1 MTTLRDR
8 EAALYMQAA
17 RRMPVT
23 IVRGAG
29 TRVWDDEGREYLDFV
44 AGIAT
49 NTLGHADP
57 ELAEVIARQAR
68 TLVHA
73 SNLVYTLP
81 QIELAELLVAHSC
94 ADRVFFVNSGAEA
107 NETAVKLAR
116 KWGKIHR
123 GGAHAVIC
131 AENAFHGRTIATLAA
146 TGNPRYS
153 DPFTPLPAGF
163 VHVPYDDLD
172 SLKAATGDET
182 VAVMLEPLQGEGG
195 INVPSP
201 GYLRGVREWCDEQ
214 GLLLIFDKVQ
224 SGMGRT
230 GTLWAYE
237 QEGAEPDIFT
247 SAKALGGGV
256 PVGAAL
262 AREHAA
268 VFEPGDHGNTFGGS
282 VLATAAAA
290 HVVRRLVE
298 GGVLAE
304 GRARGEQ
311 LGRALEGLADRA
323 PGVSG
328 VLGRGLLRGLVLER
342 DVAPDV
348 MAAALEAGL
357 ILNAVRPNVLRFM
370 PALTV
375 TEDEIAEA
383 VSLTERVL
391 ADVL

>member
-1 MTTLRDR
+1 MATLRDR
-8 EAALYMQAA
+8 EAQLYMQAS

-23 IVRGAG
+23 VVRGAG

-57 ELAEVIARQAR
+57 GLAEVIARQAA

-94 ADRVFFVNSGAEA
+94 ADRVYFVNSGAEA

-123 GGAHAVIC
+123 GGAHAIIC
-131 AENAFHGRTIATLAA
+131 AENAFHGRTLATIAA

-153 DPFTPLPAGF
+153 DPFTPLPEGF
-163 VHVPYDDLD
+163 VHVPYDDLGA
-172 SLKAATGDET
+172 LRAATGDET

-201 GYLRGVREWCDEQ
+201 GYLRAVREWCDEQ
-214 GLLLIFDKVQ
+214 GLLLIFDEVQ

-298 GGVLAE
+298 GGVLE
-304 GRARGEQ
+304 ESRARGEQ

-328 VLGRGLLRGLVLER
+328 VRGRGLLRGLVLER
-342 DVAPDV
+342 DAAPDAV
-348 MAAALEAGL
+348 AAALEAGL
-357 ILNAVRPNVLRFM
+357 ILNAVRPNILRFM
-370 PALTV
+370 PPLTV
-375 TEDEIAEA
+375 TEEEVAHA
-383 VSLTERVL
+383 VSLTESVL
-391 ADVL
+391 ATVL

>member
-214 GLLLIFDKVQ
+214 GLLLIFDEVQ

-328 VLGRGLLRGLVLER
+328 VRGRGLLRGLVLER

-375 TEDEIAEA
+375 TGDEIAEA

>member
-1 MTTLRDR
+1 MATLRDR
-8 EAALYMQAA
+8 EAQLYMQAS

-23 IVRGAG
+23 VVRGAG

-57 ELAEVIARQAR
+57 DLAEVIARQAK

-94 ADRVFFVNSGAEA
+94 ADRVYFVNSGAEA

-123 GGAHAVIC
+123 GGAHAIIC
-131 AENAFHGRTIATLAA
+131 AENAFHGRTLATIAA

-153 DPFTPLPAGF
+153 DPFTPLPEGF
-163 VHVPYDDLD
+163 VHVPYDDLEA
-172 SLKAATGDET
+172 LRAATGDET

-214 GLLLIFDKVQ
+214 GLLLIFDEVQ

-304 GRARGEQ
+304 SRARGEQ
-311 LGRALEGLADRA
+311 LGRALESLADRA

-328 VLGRGLLRGLVLER
+328 VRGRGLLRGLVLER
-342 DVAPDV
+342 DAAPDAV
-348 MAAALEAGL
+348 AAALGAGL

-370 PALTV
+370 PPLTV
-375 TEDEIAEA
+375 TEEEIAHA
-383 VSLTERVL
+383 VSLTESALATVL
-391 ADVL
+391 

>member
-1 MTTLRDR
+1 MTTLRER
-8 EAALYMQAA
+8 EAALYMQAG

-23 IVRGAG
+23 LVRGAG

-57 ELAEVIARQAR
+57 ELAEVIAEQAR
-68 TLVHA
+68 TLIHT
-73 SNLVYTLP
+73 SNLVYSLP
-81 QIELAELLVAHSC
+81 QIELAELLIAHSC

-116 KWGKIHR
+116 KWGKMHR
-123 GGAHAVIC
+123 GGAHEIIC
-131 AENAFHGRTIATLAA
+131 AENAFHGRTLATIAA

-153 DPFTPLPAGF
+153 DPFTPLPEGF
-163 VHVPYDDLD
+163 VHVPYDDIDALR
-172 SLKAATGDET
+172 AATGGAT

-195 INVPSP
+195 VIVPSP
-201 GYLRGVREWCDEQ
+201 GYLQAVRAWCDEQ
-214 GLLLIFDKVQ
+214 GLLLILDEVQ

-237 QEGAEPDIFT
+237 QDGIEPDIFT

-256 PVGAAL
+256 PVGATL

-290 HVVRRLVE
+290 HVVRRVVE
-298 GGVLAE
+298 GGVLEA

-311 LGRALEGLADRA
+311 LGRGLEGLADRV

-328 VLGRGLLRGLVLER
+328 VRGRGLLRGLELER
-342 DVAPDV
+342 DVAPEAV
-348 MAAALEAGL
+348 AAALELGL
-357 ILNAVRPNVLRFM
+357 ILNAVRPNVLRFV
-370 PALTV
+370 PPLTV
-375 TEDEIAEA
+375 TEEEVERA
-383 VSLTERVL
+383 VSLTERAL
-391 ADVL
+391 AAAL

>member
-1 MTTLRDR
+1 MATLRDR
-8 EAALYMQAA
+8 EAQLYMQAS

-23 IVRGAG
+23 VVRGAG

-57 ELAEVIARQAR
+57 DLAEVIARQAK

-94 ADRVFFVNSGAEA
+94 ADRVYFVNSGAEA

-123 GGAHAVIC
+123 GGAHAIIC
-131 AENAFHGRTIATLAA
+131 AENAFHGRTLATIAA

-153 DPFTPLPAGF
+153 DPFTPLPEGF
-163 VHVPYDDLD
+163 RHVPYDDLD
-172 SLKAATGDET
+172 ALRAATGDET

-201 GYLRGVREWCDEQ
+201 GYLRAVREWCDEQ
-214 GLLLIFDKVQ
+214 GLLLIFDEVQ

-304 GRARGEQ
+304 SRARGEQ

-328 VLGRGLLRGLVLER
+328 VRGRGLLRGLVLER
-342 DVAPDV
+342 DAAPDAV
-348 MAAALEAGL
+348 AAALGAGL

-370 PALTV
+370 PPLTV
-375 TEDEIAEA
+375 TEEEIAHA
-383 VSLTERVL
+383 VSLTESALATVL
-391 ADVL
+391 

>member
-1 MTTLRDR
+1 MSTLRDR
-8 EAALYMQAA
+8 EAQLYMQAS

-23 IVRGAG
+23 VVRGAG

-57 ELAEVIARQAR
+57 GLAEVIARQAK

-94 ADRVFFVNSGAEA
+94 ADRVYFVNSGAEA
-107 NETAVKLAR
+107 NETAMKLAR

-123 GGAHAVIC
+123 GGAHAIIC
-131 AENAFHGRTIATLAA
+131 AENAFHGRTLATIAA

-153 DPFTPLPAGF
+153 DPFTPLPEGF
-163 VHVPYDDLD
+163 VHVPFDDLEA
-172 SLKAATGDET
+172 LRAATGDET

-201 GYLRGVREWCDEQ
+201 GYLRGVREWCDQQ
-214 GLLLIFDKVQ
+214 GLLLIFDEVQ

-237 QEGAEPDIFT
+237 QEGVEPDIFT

-298 GGVLAE
+298 GGVLE
-304 GRARGEQ
+304 ESRERGEQ

-328 VLGRGLLRGLVLER
+328 VRGRGLLRGLVLER
-342 DVAPDV
+342 DAAPDAV
-348 MAAALEAGL
+348 AAALSSGL

-370 PALTV
+370 PPLTV
-375 TEDEIAEA
+375 TEEEVAHA
-383 VSLTERVL
+383 VSLTESALATVL
-391 ADVL
+391 

>member
-1 MTTLRDR
+1 MATLRDR
-8 EAALYMQAA
+8 EAALYMQAS

-23 IVRGAG
+23 VVRGAG

-57 ELAEVIARQAR
+57 DLAEVIARQAK

-94 ADRVFFVNSGAEA
+94 ADRVYFVNSGAEA

-123 GGAHAVIC
+123 GGAHAIIC
-131 AENAFHGRTIATLAA
+131 AENAFHGRTLATIAA

-153 DPFTPLPAGF
+153 DPFTPLPEGF
-163 VHVPYDDLD
+163 VHVPYDDLEA
-172 SLKAATGDET
+172 LRAATGDET

-214 GLLLIFDKVQ
+214 GLLLIFDEVQ

-304 GRARGEQ
+304 SRERGEQ

-328 VLGRGLLRGLVLER
+328 VRGRGLLRGLVLER
-342 DVAPDV
+342 DAAPDAV
-348 MAAALEAGL
+348 AAALGAGL

-370 PALTV
+370 PPLTV
-375 TEDEIAEA
+375 TEEEIAHA
-383 VSLTERVL
+383 VSLTESALATVL
-391 ADVL
+391 

>member
-1 MTTLRDR
+1 MATLRDR
-8 EAALYMQAA
+8 EAQLYMQAS

-23 IVRGAG
+23 VVRGAG

-57 ELAEVIARQAR
+57 DLAEVIARQAK

-94 ADRVFFVNSGAEA
+94 ADRVYFVNSGAEA

-123 GGAHAVIC
+123 GGAHAIIC
-131 AENAFHGRTIATLAA
+131 AENAFHGRTLATIAA

-153 DPFTPLPAGF
+153 DPFTPLPEGF
-163 VHVPYDDLD
+163 LHVPYDDLD
-172 SLKAATGDET
+172 ALRAATGDET

-214 GLLLIFDKVQ
+214 GLLLIFDEVQ

-304 GRARGEQ
+304 SRARGEQ

-328 VLGRGLLRGLVLER
+328 VRGRGLLRGLVLER
-342 DVAPDV
+342 DAAPDAV
-348 MAAALEAGL
+348 AAALGAGL

-370 PALTV
+370 PPLTV
-375 TEDEIAEA
+375 TEEEIAHA
-383 VSLTERVL
+383 VSLTESALATVL
-391 ADVL
+391 

>member
-94 ADRVFFVNSGAEA
+94 ADRVYFVNSGAEA

-214 GLLLIFDKVQ
+214 GLLLIFDEVQ

-328 VLGRGLLRGLVLER
+328 VRGRGLLRGLVLER

-375 TEDEIAEA
+375 TGDEIAEA

>member
-23 IVRGAG
+23 VVRGAG

-49 NTLGHADP
+49 NTLGHADAG
-57 ELAEVIARQAR
+57 LADVIARQAR

-123 GGAHAVIC
+123 GGAYEIIC

-172 SLKAATGDET
+172 ALKAATGAET

-201 GYLRGVREWCDEQ
+201 GYLRGVREWCDQQ
-214 GLLLIFDKVQ
+214 GMLLIFDEVQ

-237 QEGAEPDIFT
+237 QEGVEPDIFT

-304 GRARGEQ
+304 SRARGEQ
-311 LGRALEGLADRA
+311 LGRALEGLADRV

-328 VLGRGLLRGLVLER
+328 VRGRGLLRGLVLER
-342 DVAPDV
+342 DAAPDV
-348 MAAALEAGL
+348 VAAALEDGL
-357 ILNAVRPNVLRFM
+357 ILNAVRPNVLRLM
-370 PALTV
+370 PPLTV
-375 TEDEIAEA
+375 TEDEITHA

-391 ADVL
+391 AAAL

>member
-1 MTTLRDR
+1 MATLRDR
-8 EAALYMQAA
+8 EAALYMQAS

-23 IVRGAG
+23 VVRGAG

-57 ELAEVIARQAR
+57 DLAEVIARQAK

-94 ADRVFFVNSGAEA
+94 ADRVYFVNSGAEA

-123 GGAHAVIC
+123 GGAHAIIC
-131 AENAFHGRTIATLAA
+131 AENAFHGRTLATIAA

-153 DPFTPLPAGF
+153 DPFTPLPEGF
-163 VHVPYDDLD
+163 VHVPYDDLEA
-172 SLKAATGDET
+172 LRAATGDET

-195 INVPSP
+195 INVPSR
-201 GYLRGVREWCDEQ
+201 GYLRGVREWCDQ
-214 GLLLIFDKVQ
+214 RGLLLIFDEVQ

-304 GRARGEQ
+304 SRERGEQ

-328 VLGRGLLRGLVLER
+328 VRGRGLLRGLVLER
-342 DVAPDV
+342 DAAPDAV
-348 MAAALEAGL
+348 AAALGAGL

-370 PALTV
+370 PPLTV
-375 TEDEIAEA
+375 TEEEIAHA
-383 VSLTERVL
+383 VSLTESALATVL
-391 ADVL
+391 

>member
-8 EAALYMQAA
+8 EAVLYMQAS

-23 IVRGAG
+23 VVRGAG
-29 TRVWDDEGREYLDFV
+29 TRVWDDAGREYLDFV

-49 NTLGHADP
+49 NTLGHADTG
-57 ELAEVIARQAR
+57 LAETIARQAR

-94 ADRVFFVNSGAEA
+94 ADRVYFVNSGAEA

-123 GGAHAVIC
+123 GGAHAIIC
-131 AENAFHGRTIATLAA
+131 AENAFHGRTLATIAA

-163 VHVPYDDLD
+163 AHVPYDDLEA
-172 SLKAATGDET
+172 LQAATGDET

-214 GLLLIFDKVQ
+214 GLLLIFDEVQ

-237 QEGAEPDIFT
+237 QEEAEPDILT

-262 AREHAA
+262 AKEHAA

-311 LGRALEGLADRA
+311 LGRALESLADRA

-328 VLGRGLLRGLVLER
+328 VRGRGLLRGLVLER
-342 DVAPDV
+342 DAAPDAV
-348 MAAALEAGL
+348 AAALEAGL

-370 PALTV
+370 PPLTV
-375 TEDEIAEA
+375 TEEEIAHA
-383 VSLTERVL
+383 VSLTESAL
-391 ADVL
+391 ATAL

>member
-1 MTTLRDR
+1 MATLRER
-8 EAALYMQAA
+8 EAQLYMQAS

-23 IVRGAG
+23 VVRGAG

-57 ELAEVIARQAR
+57 DLAEVIARQAK

-94 ADRVFFVNSGAEA
+94 ADRVYFVNSGAEA

-123 GGAHAVIC
+123 GGAHAIIC
-131 AENAFHGRTIATLAA
+131 AENAFHGRTLATIAA

-153 DPFTPLPAGF
+153 DPFTPLPEGF
-163 VHVPYDDLD
+163 LHVPYDDLD
-172 SLKAATGDET
+172 ALRAATGDET

-214 GLLLIFDKVQ
+214 GLLLIFDEVQ

-304 GRARGEQ
+304 SRARGEQ

-328 VLGRGLLRGLVLER
+328 VRGRGLLRGLVLER
-342 DVAPDV
+342 DAAPDAV
-348 MAAALEAGL
+348 AAALGAGL

-370 PALTV
+370 PPLTV
-375 TEDEIAEA
+375 TEEEIAHA
-383 VSLTERVL
+383 VSLTESALATVL
-391 ADVL
+391 

>member
-1 MTTLRDR
+1 MATLRDR
-8 EAALYMQAA
+8 EAVLYMQAS

-23 IVRGAG
+23 VVRGAG

-94 ADRVFFVNSGAEA
+94 ADRVYFVNSGAEA

-123 GGAHAVIC
+123 GGAHAIIC
-131 AENAFHGRTIATLAA
+131 AENAFHGRTLATIAA
-146 TGNPRYS
+146 TGNARYS
-153 DPFTPLPAGF
+153 DPFTPLPPGF
-163 VHVPYDDLD
+163 VHVPYDDLEA
-172 SLKAATGDET
+172 LRAATGDET

-214 GLLLIFDKVQ
+214 GLLLIFDEVQ

-304 GRARGEQ
+304 SRTRGDQ
-311 LGRALEGLADRA
+311 LGRALEGLADRS

-328 VLGRGLLRGLVLER
+328 VRGRGLLRGLVLER
-342 DVAPDV
+342 DAAPDAV
-348 MAAALEAGL
+348 AAALESGL

-370 PALTV
+370 PPLTV
-375 TEDEIAEA
+375 TEEEIAHA
-383 VSLTERVL
+383 VSLTERAL
-391 ADVL
+391 ATAL